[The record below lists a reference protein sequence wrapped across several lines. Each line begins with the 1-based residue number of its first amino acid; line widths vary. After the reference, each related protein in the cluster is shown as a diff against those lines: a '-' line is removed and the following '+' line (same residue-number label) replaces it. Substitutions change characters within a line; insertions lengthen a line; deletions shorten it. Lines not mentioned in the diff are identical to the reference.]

1 MTKFFTRKEFAEA
14 ADFIRSH
21 TEHEPTLGLILGTG
35 LNPLA
40 EEMQKANVIPYSE
53 IPHFPVATVEG
64 HAGRLVIGELEGQE
78 ILVMQGRAHHYEG
91 YSPQHTVLPIR
102 AMQLLGIDILI
113 VTNAAGGLNPIF
125 RAGDLMLITDHIN
138 LIGMAGLNPL
148 RGPNDPELGPRFVD
162 MSQAY
167 DLELRE
173 MALRVAERVGFT
185 LHQGVYIC
193 LAGPSFETPADL
205 KFLRLIGV
213 DAVGMSTVPEVTVA
227 RQAGM
232 RVLGISGISNVAV
245 IEPTGH
251 EKSPHEEVLEAGRI
265 LVPKLAALLKG
276 VISLL
281 ASKGGSLDK

>member
-1 MTKFFTRKEFAEA
+1 MTEFFTRKEFAESA
-14 ADFIRSH
+14 NFIRSH
-21 TEHEPTLGLILGTG
+21 TEHEPTIGLVLGTG

-40 EEMQKANVIPYSE
+40 KEVQGADVIPYSE
-53 IPHFPVATVEG
+53 IPHFPVSTVEG
-64 HAGRLVIGELEGQE
+64 HVGRLVIGELEGQE
-78 ILVMQGRAHHYEG
+78 ALVMQGRAHHYEG
-91 YSPQHTVLPIR
+91 YSPQHIVLPIR

-113 VTNAAGGLNPIF
+113 VTNAAGGLNPNF

-148 RGPNDPELGPRFVD
+148 RGPDDPELGPRFVD

-173 MALRVAERVGFT
+173 MALRVAEDLGLPLR
-185 LHQGVYIC
+185 QGVYIC

-227 RQAGM
+227 RQAGI

-245 IEPTGH
+245 MEPTG
-251 EKSPHEEVLEAGRI
+251 ERKAVHEEVLEAGKL
-265 LVPKLAALLKG
+265 LVPRLAALIKG
-276 VISLL
+276 VINLL
-281 ASKGGSLDK
+281 ANEGGSLDK